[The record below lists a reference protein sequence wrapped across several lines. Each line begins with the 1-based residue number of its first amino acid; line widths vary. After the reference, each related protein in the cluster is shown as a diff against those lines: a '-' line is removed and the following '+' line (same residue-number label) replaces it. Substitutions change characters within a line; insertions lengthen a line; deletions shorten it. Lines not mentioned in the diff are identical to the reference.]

1 MSPIVAIIQSLLI
14 LLQILFIARFIAQ
27 LFDAMGRNPI
37 TRTLIDITEPILA
50 PVRRILPSTGMLD
63 FSPMIVL
70 ILLQVLQRVLASYAY

>member
-1 MSPIVAIIQSLLI
+1 MSPIVGIIQSLVI

-50 PVRRILPSTGMLD
+50 PVRRIMPPMAGID
-63 FSPMIVL
+63 FSPTVVL
-70 ILLQVLQRVLASYAY
+70 LLLFVLQRVLS